1 MPVTLNVVGVESAI
15 ARVVNAPRLRRR
27 IARNRVAFFIIRCS
41 SLPSGEWGWTGM
53 ALTYI
58 KEVQSTGQNL
68 ALKIKDLF
76 VEGKLFS
83 LEWTGVY

>member
-1 MPVTLNVVGVESAI
+1 
-15 ARVVNAPRLRRR
+15 
-27 IARNRVAFFIIRCS
+27 
-41 SLPSGEWGWTGM
+41 M

-83 LEWTGVY
+83 LEWMGVY